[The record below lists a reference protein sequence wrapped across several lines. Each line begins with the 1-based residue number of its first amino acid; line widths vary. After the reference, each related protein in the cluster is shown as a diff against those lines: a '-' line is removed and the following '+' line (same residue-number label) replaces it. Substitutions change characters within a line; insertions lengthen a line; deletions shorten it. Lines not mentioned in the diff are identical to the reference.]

1 MKKQRSFQ
9 EYRAIDLS
17 LFAVMLAL
25 FEFVIIRTSTGMY
38 SDQLYTVSLAAAMTS
53 IVYMRWGAWG
63 GIHAALAGFVYC
75 TFLNGTADQYLIY
88 VVGNL
93 FSLAAVPLLRKV
105 GYERVREDKLLSL
118 LLPTLVWA
126 LMQVGRSAVSVAL
139 GADLS
144 AAIVFFVTDSLSLL
158 FALVAI
164 WIVRRLDGVYENQK
178 HYLLRI
184 HKEIEESEGSGPEE

>member
-9 EYRAIDLS
+9 EYRAIDLT

-38 SDQLYTVSLAAAMTS
+38 ADQLYTVSLAAAMTS
-53 IVYMRWGAWG
+53 IVYMRWGVWG

-75 TFLNGTADQYLIY
+75 TFLNGTSDQYLIY
-88 VVGNL
+88 IIGNL

-105 GYERVREDKLLSL
+105 GYERVREGKFLSL
-118 LLPTLVWA
+118 MFPTLVWA
-126 LMQVGRSAVSVAL
+126 LMQIGRSAVSVVL
-139 GADLS
+139 GADPS
-144 AAIVFFVTDSLSLL
+144 TAIVFFATDSLSLV
-158 FALVAI
+158 FTLVAI
-164 WIVRRLDGVYENQK
+164 WIVRRLDGVYENQR

-184 HKEIEESEGSGPEE
+184 HKENENRDPWE